1 MNKKERSKLEIGD
14 LIRFDLSY
22 HTNSEPF
29 NWGGVL
35 RNYDFGIVVDK
46 YWCEVEKSDMIKIE
60 WVSDDLDSH
69 WCINDEGDSCDW
81 RSTSLLSSSGV
92 NEQA

>member
-22 HTNSEPF
+22 HTNGEHF

-35 RNYDFGIVVDK
+35 RNYDFGIVVALKEPKFPFKDAK
-46 YWCEVEKSDMIKIE
+46 WLVEVYWQKFIPKSK
-60 WVSDDLDSH
+60 
-69 WCINDEGDSCDW
+69 
-81 RSTSLLSSSGV
+81 SLIYHVRLKKVRVKKGK
-92 NEQA
+92 NK